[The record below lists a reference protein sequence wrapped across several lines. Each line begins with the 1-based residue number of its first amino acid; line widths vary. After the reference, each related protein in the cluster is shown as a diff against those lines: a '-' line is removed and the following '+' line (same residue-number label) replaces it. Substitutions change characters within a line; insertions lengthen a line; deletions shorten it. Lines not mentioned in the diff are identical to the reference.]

1 MIMSK
6 YQTIEISEKQLE
18 DLIRQTPDNIEP
30 GLKYIDHQRFTNR
43 GPLDLLMVD
52 SGNALVVAELKVVE
66 EDSMLVQ
73 GIDYYDYISRNLE
86 GFARIYKDYNIDP
99 KQSIRLILIAPSF
112 SISLI
117 SRCKWIDI
125 PISLFT
131 FKAIKLENGKEIIP
145 VFAET
150 TIPSTHEI
158 LESYS
163 LDDRLKYITDND
175 SRNNAKNLLK
185 DIQDW
190 DKTNILIEP
199 TKYDISLKSSGRVFA
214 YLSPRRQFY
223 VIYTYDTEK
232 KWTGYPI
239 KDKKDLENAIQLMKM
254 NIERIK

>member
-1 MIMSK
+1 MSK

-30 GLKYIDHQRFTNR
+30 GLKFIDHQRFTNR

-117 SRCKWIDI
+117 NRCKWIDI

-131 FKAIKLENGKEIIP
+131 FKAIKLENSNEIIP
-145 VFAET
+145 VFTET
-150 TIPSTHEI
+150 TIPSTPEI

-163 LDDRLKYITDND
+163 LNDRLKYITDND

-190 DKTNILIEP
+190 DKDNILIEP
-199 TKYDISLKSSGRVFA
+199 TKYDISLKCSGRVFA

-239 KDKKDLENAIQLMKM
+239 RDENDLENVIRLMKM

>member
-1 MIMSK
+1 MSK
-6 YQTIEISEKQLE
+6 YQTTEISEKELE

-99 KQSIRLILIAPSF
+99 KQSIRLVLIAPSF

-117 SRCKWIDI
+117 NRCKWIDI

-131 FKAIKLENGKEIIP
+131 FKAIKLENSKEIIP

-150 TIPSTHEI
+150 TIPSTPEI

-190 DKTNILIEP
+190 DKTHILIEP

-223 VIYTYDTEK
+223 VIYTYDNEK

-239 KDKKDLENAIQLMKM
+239 KDKNDLENAIQLMKM

>member
-1 MIMSK
+1 MSK

-30 GLKYIDHQRFTNR
+30 GLKYIDHQRFTTR
-43 GPLDLLMVD
+43 GPLDLLMID

-73 GIDYYDYISRNLE
+73 GIDYYDYISKNLE
-86 GFARIYKDYNIDP
+86 GFARIYRDHSIDP
-99 KQSIRLILIAPSF
+99 KQSIRLVLIAPSF

-117 SRCKWIDI
+117 NRCKWIDI

-131 FKAIKLENGKEIIP
+131 FKAIKLENSKEIIP

-150 TIPSTHEI
+150 TIPSTPEI

-239 KDKKDLENAIQLMKM
+239 KDKNDLENAVQLMKM

>member
-1 MIMSK
+1 MSK

-99 KQSIRLILIAPSF
+99 KQSIRLVLIAPSF

-117 SRCKWIDI
+117 NRCKWIDI

-131 FKAIKLENGKEIIP
+131 FKAIKLENSKEIIP

-150 TIPSTHEI
+150 TIPSTPEI

-223 VIYTYDTEK
+223 VIYTYDNEK

-239 KDKKDLENAIQLMKM
+239 KDKNDLENAIQLMKM

>member
-1 MIMSK
+1 MSK
-6 YQTIEISEKQLE
+6 YLTIEIPEKQLE

-30 GLKYIDHQRFTNR
+30 GLRYIDHQRFTNR

-86 GFARIYKDYNIDP
+86 GFARIYKDYYIDP
-99 KQSIRLILIAPSF
+99 KQSIRLVLIAPSF

-117 SRCKWIDI
+117 NRCKWIDI

-131 FKAIKLENGKEIIP
+131 YKAIKLEGSNEIIP

-150 TIPSTHEI
+150 TIPSTPEI
-158 LESYS
+158 LESYN

-175 SRNNAKNLLK
+175 LRSKAKKLLNE
-185 DIQDW
+185 IQDW
-190 DKTNILIEP
+190 DKSNILIEP

-223 VIYTYDTEK
+223 VIYTYDNEK

-239 KDKKDLENAIQLMKM
+239 KDKNDLENAIQLMKM
-254 NIERIK
+254 NIDRIK